1 MDYEIFEKKVI
12 VRIKDKICENADELI
27 LSDLFK
33 AVIKKCIRELCKK
46 NSSLINIFG
55 KKEIG
60 AKDISALV
68 ETFLMLTKMTGDK
81 IPKIVE
87 DSEIFFENKE
97 IFKDFI
103 EYLYNFWR
111 NYFRIIICDSE
122 GDVFD
127 RRPYRTF
134 NRTIEMLTSLVR
146 KTYRDVVENLTGVHP
161 RAYRQVIAGAE
172 IATIALPIK
181 VPYPAMYEELCSI
194 SMIRQIL
201 LYSPLI
207 FDPPMNKRSGKF
219 KKVDRNPMDFVDLD
233 KGDWLCYPAKVGELL
248 IYVYLHKNFYEL
260 GLSMCNL
267 FDIAH
272 DEDMLKKPD
281 GIYFFGLEY
290 DLEKEYGSATV
301 FYEDK
306 ENDIFVAAAPN
317 TDEIGY
323 FGYLKK
329 MVLTLYNATVMKQG
343 RLPFHGALVKI
354 VLRDG
359 KFATILVIGDSGAGK
374 SETLT
379 ALSEMGGEYIEELIV
394 VADDMGS
401 LDIDE
406 NGNIIG
412 YGTEIGAFLRLDDL
426 SPGYAF
432 GQIDRAII
440 MSPNRV
446 NARILMPITTFET
459 IIKGAIIDYIL
470 YANNYESSEENENI
484 IERFSSAKEALEVFR
499 EGKVASKGTTTSTG
513 IVKSYF
519 ANIFGPPEYI
529 ELHDKLAD
537 KFFAKAFEKGIYV
550 GQMRTRLGIPGW
562 ERKGP
567 EMAAK
572 ELLEKVIKK

>member
-1 MDYEIFEKKVI
+1 
-12 VRIKDKICENADELI
+12 
-27 LSDLFK
+27 
-33 AVIKKCIRELCKK
+33 
-46 NSSLINIFG
+46 
-55 KKEIG
+55 
-60 AKDISALV
+60 
-68 ETFLMLTKMTGDK
+68 MLTKMTGDK

>member
-233 KGDWLCYPAKVGELL
+233 KGDWLCYPAKLL
-248 IYVYLHKNFYEL
+248 R
-260 GLSMCNL
+260 
-267 FDIAH
+267 A
-272 DEDMLKKPD
+272 
-281 GIYFFGLEY
+281 
-290 DLEKEYGSATV
+290 
-301 FYEDK
+301 
-306 ENDIFVAAAPN
+306 
-317 TDEIGY
+317 
-323 FGYLKK
+323 
-329 MVLTLYNATVMKQG
+329 
-343 RLPFHGALVKI
+343 RPFNV
-354 VLRDG
+354 
-359 KFATILVIGDSGAGK
+359 
-374 SETLT
+374 
-379 ALSEMGGEYIEELIV
+379 
-394 VADDMGS
+394 
-401 LDIDE
+401 
-406 NGNIIG
+406 
-412 YGTEIGAFLRLDDL
+412 
-426 SPGYAF
+426 
-432 GQIDRAII
+432 
-440 MSPNRV
+440 
-446 NARILMPITTFET
+446 
-459 IIKGAIIDYIL
+459 
-470 YANNYESSEENENI
+470 
-484 IERFSSAKEALEVFR
+484 
-499 EGKVASKGTTTSTG
+499 
-513 IVKSYF
+513 
-519 ANIFGPPEYI
+519 
-529 ELHDKLAD
+529 
-537 KFFAKAFEKGIYV
+537 
-550 GQMRTRLGIPGW
+550 
-562 ERKGP
+562 
-567 EMAAK
+567 
-572 ELLEKVIKK
+572 